1 MSVFVNCVIVSI
13 LESDT
18 ALPYTEV
25 VLLKLIEIV
34 IFTSANSTI
43 SLIVVGVIRIIIDEV
58 SSLGV
63 KLGRPVN

>member
-25 VLLKLIEIV
+25 VLLELIEIV